1 MAGVSSFNVE
11 DFSTGHPPNHARYH
25 SWTVPLF
32 LTFPTGLKLEALGP
46 LAHVEPVL
54 RPDLHDVDAV
64 RLQVGDVHLIVD
76 ADVRLRE

>member
-1 MAGVSSFNVE
+1 M
-11 DFSTGHPPNHARYH
+11 
-25 SWTVPLF
+25 VPLV

-54 RPDLHDVDAV
+54 GPHLHDVDAV

-76 ADVRLRE
+76 VDVGVKRLRE

>member
-1 MAGVSSFNVE
+1 MLLLV
-11 DFSTGHPPNHARYH
+11 
-25 SWTVPLF
+25 